1 MLVLMVM
8 TKQEPTIALK
18 LVTANRLKLLV
29 KQLLHD
35 LVITYIS
42 ELGSQW
48 FNAVVQAIK
57 NLIVVL
63 KQMPVQF
70 IELIVTSS
78 QFQAIE
84 VK

>member
-1 MLVLMVM
+1 MVM